1 MKMLRFGSLIFAV
14 LFAATAN
21 ATDFTVVLVGLD
33 GKPLVAEPG
42 LPMTL
47 GDAVS
52 SALVSP
58 FKDESPSGQE
68 KVKRWALALR
78 VHAAK
83 DIELTADDIT
93 MIKNLVAKAFGPL
106 IVGQVWEILD
116 PASVR

>member
-1 MKMLRFGSLIFAV
+1 MNWGSV
-14 LFAATAN
+14 LFAALFVTTAN
-21 ATDFTVVLVGLD
+21 AADFTTVLVDLG
-33 GKPLVAEPG
+33 GKPLVIEQGTP
-42 LPMTL
+42 PMTL

-52 SALVSP
+52 AALVMP

-83 DIELTADDIT
+83 DIELTADDVT
-93 MIKNLVAKAFGPL
+93 LIKNLVAKAYGPL

-116 PASVR
+116 PASVK